1 MKLLRK
7 THWFLS
13 FWHDVYTSWIDF
25 FPLSN
30 KVGWL
35 LIHKKK
41 NLVSQHRD
49 LKTGFIPHET
59 PLIFESQGTNISS
72 LFKKASVHHFAKN
85 EWLETGYVSQAFWAS
100 YGHCKMI
107 NWLTMSPWKM
117 LAQELYSSA
126 VLLPYYWS
134 RLLFLIVMLMG
145 PRIISLIILYIHDIE
160 HETILTRHSSK
171 SSLAMKLLRAS
182 RTLA

>member
-59 PLIFESQGTNISS
+59 PLIYESQGTNISS

-117 LAQELYSSA
+117 LAQELYYSA

-145 PRIISLIILYIHDIE
+145 PRIISLIILYM
-160 HETILTRHSSK
+160 T
-171 SSLAMKLLRAS
+171 
-182 RTLA
+182 

>member
-1 MKLLRK
+1 MMS
-7 THWFLS
+7 THLQSIFFLYQTRLADFWF
-13 FWHDVYTSWIDF
+13 I
-25 FPLSN
+25 
-30 KVGWL
+30 
-35 LIHKKK
+35 KKK
-41 NLVSQHRD
+41 NLFSQHRD

-100 YGHCKMI
+100 YGHSKMI

-117 LAQELYSSA
+117 LAQELYYSA

-134 RLLFLIVMLMG
+134 RLIFLIVMLMG
-145 PRIISLIILYIHDIE
+145 PRIISLIILYM
-160 HETILTRHSSK
+160 T
-171 SSLAMKLLRAS
+171 
-182 RTLA
+182 